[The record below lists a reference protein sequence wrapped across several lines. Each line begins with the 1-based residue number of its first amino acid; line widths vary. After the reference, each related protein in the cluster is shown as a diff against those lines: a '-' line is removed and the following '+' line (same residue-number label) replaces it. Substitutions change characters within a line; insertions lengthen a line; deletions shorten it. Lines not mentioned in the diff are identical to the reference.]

1 MQLKPLP
8 DHRDCQGDYVNASYV
23 DVSLSLIFNL
33 NTSHSL
39 SSIAGIYIV
48 CQTSFLQH
56 KVHHQFIHTY
66 LAYTGNHKHTCV
78 YYTHPHKTDTHPIH
92 TLIYT
97 EVCNRHYTNIVS
109 QVPYRRLW
117 LISGGWSGKRGHPP

>member
-39 SSIAGIYIV
+39 SSIAGI
-48 CQTSFLQH
+48 
-56 KVHHQFIHTY
+56 
-66 LAYTGNHKHTCV
+66 
-78 YYTHPHKTDTHPIH
+78 
-92 TLIYT
+92 
-97 EVCNRHYTNIVS
+97 
-109 QVPYRRLW
+109 
-117 LISGGWSGKRGHPP
+117 